1 MLVGGANLI
10 SGIFRGALANET
22 VPDALRGRL
31 AGIELI
37 SYSSGPVLGDVETG
51 AIATAFTPSIAVF
64 SGGLLCLLGVG
75 VVALAVPSLRRYDN
89 RENQNKTGYTEI
101 TYDKPG

>member
-1 MLVGGANLI
+1 
-10 SGIFRGALANET
+10 
-22 VPDALRGRL
+22 
-31 AGIELI
+31 
-37 SYSSGPVLGDVETG
+37 
-51 AIATAFTPSIAVF
+51 
-64 SGGLLCLLGVG
+64 VG